1 MAKKKAAKTAKKAAK
16 KKASGASAAP
26 EFNEAELHA
35 AAVVMWGAEGLLGAV
50 EYLQFDINTAANTFP
65 VTVQEVSTTGRTTSE
80 RNEWTGLNWARR
92 LLVRRD
98 FADMPYLRV
107 IGRVLDVLLNHR
119 RFQACTSGDVFLVF
133 LTEIQLHLEE
143 NHRQSQRPDGTF
155 DVTMQPARRTFN
167 NRMDRLRE
175 EELVR
180 ATVTRESGR
189 EEGYVFTEYGWEI
202 FDGWPDL
209 AEIPGLELQGPV
221 TPDNCARTQSR
232 RRS

>member
-1 MAKKKAAKTAKKAAK
+1 MAKKKKKAAKKAAK
-16 KKASGASAAP
+16 KKASGAAAG
-26 EFNEAELHA
+26 NDAELHA
-35 AAVVMWGAEGLLGAV
+35 AAVVTWGAEGLLGAV
-50 EYLQFDINTAANTFP
+50 EYRHFDINAAVSDFP
-65 VTVQEVSTTGRTTSE
+65 VTVQDVSAARRTTGE

-119 RFQACTSGDVFLVF
+119 RFHTCTTGDIFLVF
-133 LTEIQLHLEE
+133 LKEMPLHLEE
-143 NHRQSQRPDGTF
+143 NHRQNQRSDGF
-155 DVTMQPARRTFN
+155 CDVTVQPARRTFN

-180 ATVTRESGR
+180 ATVTLESGR
-189 EEGYVFTEYGWEI
+189 EEGYVLTEDGRNI

-209 AEIPGLELQGPV
+209 RDIPGLELQGPV
-221 TPDNCARTQSR
+221 TPENCARRQSR